1 MEPTLQDRTAVG
13 LRVWGMSRPK
23 ARAYIFDLLGDY
35 VRAGG
40 SEIRLKA
47 LVALGEQLDIAP
59 PTMRVMAARMRE
71 EGWLAARREGRE
83 AIYSLTQKTLQLLAD
98 GRQRIFRPEP
108 EPWSGEW
115 SMVIY
120 TVPESD
126 RPTREQLRRDVAW
139 LGFGPLA
146 PATWVSPHRLL
157 DRVANIGAALP
168 NARLDLVTM
177 RASDVAAD
185 RAIAARCWDL
195 EELNRQYETFIRNL
209 RLNLPKYRSATL
221 DGAEALRA
229 RIQLVH
235 AYRRFPYHDPGL
247 PPELQPAGWLG
258 EQARTLFNE
267 AHELLLPTTE
277 QYYKTTLEQ
286 AAVA

>member
-1 MEPTLQDRTAVG
+1 
-13 LRVWGMSRPK
+13 
-23 ARAYIFDLLGDY
+23 
-35 VRAGG
+35 
-40 SEIRLKA
+40 
-47 LVALGEQLDIAP
+47 
-59 PTMRVMAARMRE
+59 
-71 EGWLAARREGRE
+71 
-83 AIYSLTQKTLQLLAD
+83 
-98 GRQRIFRPEP
+98 
-108 EPWSGEW
+108 
-115 SMVIY
+115 MVIY

-157 DRVANIGAALP
+157 DQVANIGAALP

-177 RASDVAAD
+177 RTSGVAAD
-185 RAIAARCWDL
+185 RAITARCWDL

>member
-1 MEPTLQDRTAVG
+1 MEPILHDRTAVG

-83 AIYSLTQKTLQLLAD
+83 AIYSLTPKTLQLLAD
-98 GRQRIFRPEP
+98 GQQRIFRPEP

-195 EELNRQYETFIRNL
+195 EELNGEYETFIRNL

-235 AYRRFPYHDPGL
+235 AYRHFPYHDPGL

-267 AHELLLPTTE
+267 AHELLLPTAPDHYLK
-277 QYYKTTLEQ
+277 QMS
-286 AAVA
+286 